1 MRRTILNQTSTAV
14 IFTILMVVIIL
25 SIFRALQPRPSE
37 ATENT
42 PEGRGKTVFAQNCS
56 GCHFPDSQE
65 AKVGPGLAGLFE
77 GEKLP
82 VSGRPVSEETVRHQL
97 NDPYENMPRL
107 ADDLSEQQIDDVI
120 AYLKTL

>member
-1 MRRTILNQTSTAV
+1 MRRTTLNQTSTAV
-14 IFTILMVVIIL
+14 VFTILMVVIIL
-25 SIFRALQPRPSE
+25 SIFRALQPRPSK

-56 GCHFPDSQE
+56 GCHFTDSQE
-65 AKVGPGLAGLFE
+65 TKLGPGMAGLFE
-77 GEKLP
+77 HEKLP

-97 NDPYENMPRL
+97 EDPYENMPRL
-107 ADDLSEQQIDDVI
+107 SDDLSEQQIEDVI